1 MFCVTQHDIEQGL
14 RRLGLETGNK
24 VLVHS
29 SLRSFGHVDG
39 GADAVIDALLAA
51 VGAAG
56 TVLVPTLTGSEALSP
71 QHPPVFDPAQTPC
84 WTGRIPE
91 IFRRRPAAVRS
102 LHPTHSVAA
111 IGADA
116 ETLTRD
122 HLDSISPCD
131 EQSPYGKLAL
141 LDDAYIL
148 LIGVTH
154 ESNTTLHHVEELAGV
169 AYHLQPQLARA
180 EIVLDGQFIYRHI
193 FLHQYGTPR
202 NFSIIEPL
210 LLERGIQVET
220 QVGDSTLKLVQ
231 IKPMVALTWR
241 CLRANPRF
249 LCADGKKN
257 SEW

>member
-1 MFCVTQHDIEQGL
+1 MTHVTRQDIERGL
-14 RRLGLETGNK
+14 RRLGLKPGDK
-24 VLVHS
+24 VLAHS
-29 SLRSFGHVDG
+29 ALSRFGHVDG

-56 TVLVPTLTGSEALSP
+56 TVLAPTLTGSEALSP
-71 QHPPVFDPAQTPC
+71 QNPPVFDPAQTPC

-91 IFRRRPAAVRS
+91 TFRRRAAAVRS

-116 ETLTRD
+116 RTLTCT
-122 HLDSISPCD
+122 HLDSVSPCD
-131 EQSPYGKLAL
+131 ERSPYGRLAL
-141 LDDAYIL
+141 LDDAFIL

-169 AYHLQPQLARA
+169 DYHLQAQLARA
-180 EIVLDGQFIYRHI
+180 EIVIDGQRIYRHI

-202 NFSIIEPL
+202 NFAAIEPL
-210 LLERGIQVET
+210 LIERGIQVET
-220 QVGDSTLKLVQ
+220 RVGAATLKLVQ
-231 IKPMVALTWR
+231 AKPMVELALC

-249 LCADGKKN
+249 LCIVEREDLG
-257 SEW
+257 